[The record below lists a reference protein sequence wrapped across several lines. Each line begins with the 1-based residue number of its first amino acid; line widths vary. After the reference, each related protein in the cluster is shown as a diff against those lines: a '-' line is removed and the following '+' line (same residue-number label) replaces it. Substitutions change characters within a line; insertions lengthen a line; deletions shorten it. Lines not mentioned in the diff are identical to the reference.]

1 MLSNSHKREIATQ
14 CLTSTRS
21 KRKRGEARSPLLPLD
36 IVFKKIACS
45 SFKAKT
51 RKPRK
56 PRGKDKNVRCI
67 GEAHNCN

>member
-1 MLSNSHKREIATQ
+1 MLSNSHKREIVTQ
-14 CLTSTRS
+14 CLASTRS

-36 IVFKKIACS
+36 IVFKKIVCS

-51 RKPRK
+51 RK